1 MNRRG
6 LFAAFALS
14 PFIAVNAIAKP
25 KPEGEPHNQQTS
37 FTLAATKKETRKN
50 ANGNTNEVMRIDS
63 GNFLSV
69 NGWVTTDPTK
79 MVSMAVGE
87 DGNLWLKSKGGE
99 WKRVVTE

>member
-6 LFAAFALS
+6 LFAAIALS

-25 KPEGEPHNQQTS
+25 KPEGEPHNAQTS
-37 FTLAATKKETRKN
+37 LVL
-50 ANGNTNEVMRIDS
+50 NGNMKPSKPTTVGGSGKFLTMDGWINIDP
-63 GNFLSV
+63 NKQV
-69 NGWVTTDPTK
+69 A
-79 MVSMAVGE
+79 MAVGE

>member
-25 KPEGEPHNQQTS
+25 KPEGEPHDQQTS
-37 FTLAATKKETRKN
+37 LMLSATKKVTRKI
-50 ANGNTNEVMRIDS
+50 AHGNSGKFLTLDGWID
-63 GNFLSV
+63 N
-69 NGWVTTDPTK
+69 DPSK
-79 MVSMAVGE
+79 QVSMAVGE

>member
-25 KPEGEPHNQQTS
+25 KPEGEPHDQQIS
-37 FTLAATKKETRKN
+37 LMLSATKKETRKIT
-50 ANGNTNEVMRIDS
+50 NGGNS
-63 GNFLSV
+63 GNFLTV
-69 NGWVTTDPTK
+69 NGWIDNDPSK
-79 MVSMAVGE
+79 QVSMAVGE

>member
-25 KPEGEPHNQQTS
+25 KPEGEPHDQQTS
-37 FTLAATKKETRKN
+37 LTLAATKKETKKI
-50 ANGNTNEVMRIDS
+50 AIADGNS
-63 GNFLSV
+63 GNFLTI
-69 NGWVTTDPTK
+69 NGWATNDPSK
-79 MVSMAVGE
+79 QVSMAVGE

>member
-14 PFIAVNAIAKP
+14 PFIAVNAIAKE
-25 KPEGEPHNQQTS
+25 KPEGEPHAQQTS
-37 FTLAATKKETRKN
+37 LTLSATKKETRKFS
-50 ANGNTNEVMRIDS
+50 NGNS
-63 GNFLSV
+63 GNFLTLD
-69 NGWVTTDPTK
+69 GWATTDPTK

>member
-6 LFAAFALS
+6 LFAAFALA
-14 PFIAVNAIAKP
+14 PVMAVEAFAKE
-25 KPEGEPHNQQTS
+25 KPEGEPHDQQTS
-37 FTLAATKKETRKN
+37 LTLSATKKEKRKI
-50 ANGNTNEVMRIDS
+50 ANGNS
-63 GNFLSV
+63 GNFLTLD
-69 NGWVTTDPTK
+69 GWGATDPDK

>member
-14 PFIAVNAIAKP
+14 PFIAVNAIAKE
-25 KPEGEPHNQQTS
+25 KPEGEPHDQQTS
-37 FTLAATKKETRKN
+37 LMLSATKKETRKI
-50 ANGNTNEVMRIDS
+50 ANGNS
-63 GNFLSV
+63 GNFLTLDNWPV
-69 NGWVTTDPTK
+69 TDPNK

-87 DGNLWLKSKGGE
+87 DGNLWLKSYGGE

>member
-14 PFIAVNAIAKP
+14 PFIAVNAIAKE

-37 FTLAATKKETRKN
+37 LTLAATKKETRKI

-69 NGWVTTDPTK
+69 NGWVTTDPNK

-87 DGNLWLKSKGGE
+87 DGNLWLKSYGGE

>member
-14 PFIAVNAIAKP
+14 PFIAVNTIAKE
-25 KPEGEPHNQQTS
+25 KPEGEPHSSQTS
-37 FTLAATKKETRKN
+37 LTLSATKKETRKI
-50 ANGNTNEVMRIDS
+50 ANGNS
-63 GNFLSV
+63 GNFLTV
-69 NGWVTTDPTK
+69 NGWDNTDPSK

-87 DGNLWLKSKGGE
+87 DGNLWLKSYGGE

>member
-14 PFIAVNAIAKP
+14 PFIAVNAIAKE

-37 FTLAATKKETRKN
+37 LTLAATKKETRKI
-50 ANGNTNEVMRIDS
+50 ANGNS

-69 NGWVTTDPTK
+69 NGWISGTTDPTK

-87 DGNLWLKSKGGE
+87 DGNLWLKSYGGE